1 MVSPNRKVAIVGM
14 GGAFPNCKDL
24 PDFKQRLFAG
34 ESFIREWDET
44 MLYGSSIRSKVS
56 GFIDPNDLSIE
67 TIYCSVVEG
76 YPREYV
82 DTLGRIPAANSVTAD
97 MSAMGSMLGA
107 LEAIEMAGW
116 NKSEIQSEQTAV
128 AIGTNSGGYQIARPG
143 WVSVFQKHQKT
154 KLLGPYY
161 GIRGMVYR
169 EAAHVSGLIKNQGIS
184 ESLGSACATGLGNVG
199 YAYRLIKFGLQ
210 DRALAGGS
218 EGNSIETFAGLD
230 AMGVLSRGF
239 SPAESSR
246 PFDVNRKGLVCSFGS
261 GVVALEEYEMA
272 KARGANILAVIDSYF
287 NNVDGDGDLFFPS
300 YYAQKRLWKGLMD
313 QHPIKPDV
321 VKVHGTSTRAGD
333 PVELFSVVDVL
344 GEDGYQISA
353 PKSQLGHTLGGA
365 GAIELIAAVMML
377 QEQKV
382 LPCLNAND
390 FNEELEPLQRTEGWD
405 GPSHPIAYYKHLISN
420 KVVEKEINQIVC
432 LNYGFG
438 GTNSAMSIS
447 RPNL

>member
-24 PDFKQRLFAG
+24 SDFKKRLFAG
-34 ESFIREWDET
+34 ESLVREWNET
-44 MLYGSSIRSKVS
+44 MLYGNSIRSKVS
-56 GFIDPNDLSIE
+56 GFIDPQDLAIE
-67 TIYCSVVEG
+67 TVYCSVIEG

-82 DTLGRIPAANSVTAD
+82 DRLDRIPPANMATAD
-97 MSAMGSMLGA
+97 MSSIGAMLGT
-107 LEAIEMAGW
+107 LEAIKMAGW
-116 NKSEIQSEQTAV
+116 SESEVQSEQTGVAV
-128 AIGTNSGGYQIARPG
+128 GTNNGGYAIARPAWIG
-143 WVSVFQKHQKT
+143 VFEKHQRT
-154 KLLGPYY
+154 RLLGAHYA
-161 GIRGMVYR
+161 IRGMVYR
-169 EAAHVSGLIKNQGIS
+169 EAANVSGLIRNKGIS
-184 ESLGSACATGLGNVG
+184 ESIGSACATGLGNIG

-210 DRALAGGS
+210 DRAIAGGS

-239 SPAESSR
+239 SPSESSR

-300 YYAQKRLWKGLMD
+300 FNAQKRLWKGLLD
-313 QHPIKPDV
+313 QHPVKPDV

-344 GEDGYQISA
+344 GDQGYHIAA
-353 PKSQLGHTLGGA
+353 PKSQFGHTLGAA
-365 GAIELIAAVMML
+365 GAIELISAVMML

-382 LPCLNAND
+382 LPCLNADN
-390 FNEELEPLQRTEGWD
+390 FNTELEPLQRTPEWD
-405 GPSHPIAYYKHLISN
+405 GPNNPIAHYKHLISN
-420 KVVEKEINQIVC
+420 KTVDKEINQVVC

-447 RPNL
+447 KPS